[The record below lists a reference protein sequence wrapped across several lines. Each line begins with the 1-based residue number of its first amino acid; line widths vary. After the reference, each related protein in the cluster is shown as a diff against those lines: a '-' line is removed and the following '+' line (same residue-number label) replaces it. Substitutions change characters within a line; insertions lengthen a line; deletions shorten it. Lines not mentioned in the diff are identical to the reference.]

1 MAGNAEAKALATS
14 GFLDDA
20 GRVPGHLRNEPWCNG
35 IVWSMNSMPGI
46 AGEVTDFK
54 NKWNPTLREKLYGAG
69 TKARLSGE
77 YVDSSEGY
85 VTDVLDFRRDH
96 FAAARTPLVFA
107 SDTHAPAVFRG
118 LIVYEYSRAIADDVH
133 KMDRLMMV
141 NGTPDRLPWL
151 APLFDVLGT
160 ETDWNPGGVWRP
172 MSDDELMF
180 RRVLCGPKPYCFL
193 MNTDFGRLGPDLVEK
208 YMKRCLAYGMFP
220 GFFSANASEGH
231 YFSRPDLYDRDRP
244 LFKKYVPLIK
254 RVAEAGWQPVT
265 RATSSDPKVYV
276 ERFGKRYLTVF
287 NDSPKEQA
295 VTITLGDPP
304 PPKSRELVSGTD
316 LKWADGKARV
326 KLGPEDVAVIDLEPE
341 APAK

>member
-1 MAGNAEAKALATS
+1 
-14 GFLDDA
+14 
-20 GRVPGHLRNEPWCNG
+20 
-35 IVWSMNSMPGI
+35 MPGI
-46 AGEVTDFK
+46 AGEFTDFK
-54 NKWNPTLREKLYGAG
+54 NKWNPALRDKLYGPAA
-69 TKARLSGE
+69 KARLSGE

-96 FAAARTPLVFA
+96 FAAARTPLVFS
-107 SDTHAPAVFRG
+107 SDSRAPAVFRG
-118 LIVYEYSRAIADDVH
+118 LIVFEYGRAISDDMH
-133 KMDRLMMV
+133 AAGRLMMV

-160 ETDWNPGGVWRP
+160 ETDWNPGGRWQP
-172 MSDDELMF
+172 MSDDELMY

-193 MNTDFGRLGPDLVEK
+193 MNTDFNQFPAALVEK

-244 LFKKYVPLIK
+244 LFKKYVPLVK

-265 RATSSDPKVYV
+265 RARSSDERVYV
-276 ERFGKRYLTVF
+276 ERFGRRYLTVF
-287 NDSPKEQA
+287 NDSREERTA
-295 VTITLGDPP
+295 TITLDDSLAAH
-304 PPKSRELVSGTD
+304 SRDLVSD
-316 LKWADGKARV
+316 ADVAWTGGKATV

-341 APAK
+341 GSAK